1 MHVFG
6 LFILS
11 INDSGFTDKK
21 KYENEEEKKIRVSY
35 LLEKQNNQLKKIIF
49 IEQK

>member
-21 KYENEEEKKIRVSY
+21 KYENEEEKKKIRVSY
-35 LLEKQNNQLKKIIF
+35 LLEKQNNQLKKNNF
-49 IEQK
+49 H